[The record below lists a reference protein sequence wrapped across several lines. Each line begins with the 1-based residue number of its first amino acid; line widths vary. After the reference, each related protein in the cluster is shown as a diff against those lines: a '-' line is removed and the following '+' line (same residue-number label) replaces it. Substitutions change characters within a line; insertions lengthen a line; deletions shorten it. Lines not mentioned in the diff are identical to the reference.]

1 MDLAALIVRKHRWTQ
16 RLYSVGVERT
26 ARELP
31 LRAKLLG
38 QLLAASAGAL
48 ALEAVALA
56 LAGAGLRTLLWAAAE
71 PALLLSASA
80 WATRRRQTLLATNLL
95 LVGLSHSAAFSMGHF
110 GLRGWS
116 PALLA
121 LTILVCGLLIG
132 AYFVVTWTAICTG
145 LLWLVASGAPGHG
158 GDRGQALGWTA
169 IYAATAF
176 LVILFARHLERLM
189 AANSA
194 AEEGQRGAVVAERT
208 RFAREI
214 HDTLAQG
221 FTGIV
226 VQLNAAE
233 GCLGAA
239 PGAARDH
246 LEKARALARQS
257 LDEARRS
264 VRALRPGWLAQ
275 GGLLDAMAQIGQQ
288 LTADSGIQFESRLEG
303 DPYALSEEVE
313 TQLLRIGQEAMTN
326 AVRHGR
332 PRRIELRLRFQPRR
346 LSLEV
351 SDDGDGIRE
360 GREGREGWEGREA
373 GEAPSAAGCGL
384 RNMHER
390 VRLIGGELVIQTG
403 RDRGT
408 RIVASVPSR

>member
-1 MDLAALIVRKHRWTQ
+1 MDLADLNAWNHRWTS
-16 RLYSVGVERT
+16 RLYRVGAERT

-31 LRAKLLG
+31 LRATLLG
-38 QLLAASAGAL
+38 QLLAAAAGAL

-56 LAGAGLRTLLWAAAE
+56 LAGASRWTLFWAVAE
-71 PALLLSASA
+71 PALLLAVSA
-80 WATRRRQTLLATNLL
+80 WWTRRRQTLLATPVL
-95 LVGLSHSAAFSMGHF
+95 LVGLSHTAAFSMGHF

-132 AYFVVTWTAICTG
+132 AYFVVSWTAICTL
-145 LLWLVASGAPGHG
+145 LLWLVPHQAP

-169 IYAATAF
+169 IYVATAF
-176 LVILFARHLERLM
+176 LVILFSRHLERLV

-194 AEEGQRGAVVAERT
+194 AEESQRGAVVAERT

-233 GCLGAA
+233 ACLGAA
-239 PGAARDH
+239 PEAARDH

-264 VRALRPGWLAQ
+264 VRALRPGWLAN

-313 TQLLRIGQEAMTN
+313 MQLLRIGQEALTN

-332 PRRIELRLRFQPRR
+332 PRHIELRLRFEPR
-346 LSLEV
+346 LASLEV
-351 SDDGDGIRE
+351 SDDGDGIGEVGE
-360 GREGREGWEGREA
+360 GAEGV
-373 GEAPSAAGCGL
+373 EAPSAAGCGL
-384 RNMHER
+384 RNMKER
-390 VRLIGGELVIQTG
+390 ARMIGGELVIQTG

-408 RIVASVPSR
+408 RIIASVPSR

>member
-1 MDLAALIVRKHRWTQ
+1 MDIAALIDSKHDWTL
-16 RLYSVGVERT
+16 RLFGVSAERI

-38 QLLAASAGAL
+38 QLLAASA
-48 ALEAVALA
+48 VALA
-56 LAGAGLRTLLWAAAE
+56 VEAAALAVTGAGRRTLLWAAAE
-71 PALLLSASA
+71 PAILLALAA
-80 WATRRRQTLLATNLL
+80 WGTRRRRTLLATNLL
-95 LVGLSHSAAFSMGHF
+95 LVALSHSAAFSMEHF

-132 AYFVVTWTAICTG
+132 AYFVLTWTAICTA
-145 LLWLVASGAPGHG
+145 LLWLVAHALAE
-158 GDRGQALGWTA
+158 DRAQALGWTA
-169 IYAATAF
+169 VYVATGL
-176 LVILFARHLERLM
+176 LVILFSRHLERLV
-189 AANSA
+189 AAHRA
-194 AEEGQRGAVVAERT
+194 AEEAERAAVVAERT

-239 PGAARDH
+239 PAGARDH
-246 LEKARALARQS
+246 LDKARALARQS

-264 VRALRPGWLAQ
+264 VQALRPGWLAN
-275 GGLLDAMAQIGQQ
+275 GDLLDAMAQIGQQ
-288 LTADSGIQFESRLEG
+288 LTAGSGIRFESRREG

-313 TQLLRIGQEAMTN
+313 TQLLRIGQEALTN

-332 PRRIELRLRFQPRR
+332 PSRIELRLRFLPRR
-346 LSLEV
+346 ASLEI
-351 SDDGDGIRE
+351 SDDGDGIQATP
-360 GREGREGWEGREA
+360 G
-373 GEAPSAAGCGL
+373 AAGCGL
-384 RNMHER
+384 RNMSER
-390 VRLIGGELVIQTG
+390 ARLAGGELVIETG
-403 RDRGT
+403 RGRGT
-408 RIVASVPSR
+408 RVVASVPSG